1 MPRELVMGDT
11 QLQEQMQAHV
21 RQFMAGKDS
30 AMQERIVLEPNLDP
44 EAKFL
49 SHACLPRVYAESWT
63 RQVARHYQQLPKE
76 SEFVLKRTPRPKH
89 DGAFCCVV
97 ESPTSLLVVMA
108 DGKTEKVPP
117 RTWLMLEPPPSA
129 FRTRPS
135 ATVSPEGEAD
145 LEAFVT
151 SFGTCLLSGAAG
163 GGWLEGQPG
172 ISMLRTVPESR
183 LHGKAAEATFQRVSH
198 SSSIVALRHAAL
210 IAELLAD
217 TPPPGANSMNRR
229 LKYAFP
235 PLEVQEAAA
244 AAAEA
249 AERAL
254 PLLRV
259 PAPDSPLPPPQDRPF
274 SPLTPPPW
282 PQFLKTEGV
291 NPAAAGWAA
300 PEEEDQLLSPAPRSD
315 VARSSPTRHPSASR
329 PTSVESAACRSARL
343 EAMVTS
349 RTAAS
354 DRCAQSARN
363 PAQVLDSESHKA
375 LQASLGYG
383 QKSTLQK
390 GFQALLDFLEFT
402 NRRYGNPVRTWFVLD
417 PEANMKL
424 GARQFERKC
433 MEIGFRGN
441 IPALWKYIDKS
452 GDGVITLLE
461 LHTLSALELARFK
474 LLIRERFK
482 DSMADAFRYLDSN
495 HSGRVNRVMFV
506 ARMQTAR
513 YAGKAGRLFDLLDRP
528 GLGML
533 TIQNLS
539 FLETWRMPTYL
550 YHQPDPTRWKAV
562 KDKLM
567 EVHRN
572 ALKAWRKLDKDGS
585 MRLSYEEFR
594 DIAAD
599 LASKMASS
607 PSNGSLAFP
616 RTESEVAAAWRAI
629 DKECV
634 GYIQLRDW
642 DLASHRNLSEF
653 KSWCDRNHGGVIAAF
668 RFLDGGGMEKNSNA
682 KLSEH
687 ELRNCTKGP
696 DPCTADIEF
705 LFDGLD
711 VNGHWALSESDV
723 QFLDQWDFEW
733 EQWQEEAAAKKRQ
746 QLRAS
751 SP

>member
-1 MPRELVMGDT
+1 MGDT

-21 RQFMAGKDS
+21 RQFMAEKDG
-30 AMQERIVLEPNLDP
+30 ATQERVATEPNLDA

-49 SHACLPRVYAESWT
+49 SHACLPKVYAESWT
-63 RQVARHYQQLPKE
+63 RQVARHNRQQPKE
-76 SEFVLKRTPRPKH
+76 SEFALKRTPRTKQ

-108 DGKTEKVPP
+108 EGKTEKVPP
-117 RTWLMLEPPPSA
+117 RTWLMLEPPEPAFRAYPSA
-129 FRTRPS
+129 V
-135 ATVSPEGEAD
+135 VSPEGEAD
-145 LEAFVT
+145 LDAFVT

-183 LHGKAAEATFQRVSH
+183 LHGKAAEATFQRVSN

-210 IAELLAD
+210 IAELLAE
-217 TPPPGANSMNRR
+217 TPPPGANPMNRR

-249 AERAL
+249 AEKAL

-259 PAPDSPLPPPQDRPF
+259 PAPDSPLPAPQERPF

-282 PQFLKTEGV
+282 PQFLKAEGV
-291 NPAAAGWAA
+291 NLAAGWAA
-300 PEEEDQLLSPAPRSD
+300 AEEEEQLPSPPPRNDDAHGVPS
-315 VARSSPTRHPSASR
+315 RHRPASR

-349 RTAAS
+349 RTEAS
-354 DRCAQSARN
+354 DRCAQTMRAK
-363 PAQVLDSESHKA
+363 QVPVIDNLTFQT
-375 LQASLGYG
+375 LQANFGYG
-383 QKSTLQK
+383 QKTTLQK

-417 PEANMKL
+417 PDANMKI

-461 LHTLSALELARFK
+461 LHTHSAMELARFK

-482 DSMADAFRYLDSN
+482 DSIADTFRYLDSN
-495 HSGRVNRVMFV
+495 RSGRVNRVMFV

-513 YAGKAGRLFDLLDRP
+513 FTGKAGRLFDLLDRL

-550 YHQPDPTRWKAV
+550 YHQPDASRWKAMR
-562 KDKLM
+562 DKLM
-567 EVHRN
+567 EVHRHP
-572 ALKAWRKLDKDGS
+572 LKAWRKLDKDGS

-594 DIAAD
+594 EIASDMAR
-599 LASKMASS
+599 KMESS
-607 PSNGSLAFP
+607 PSNANSGFP
-616 RTESEVAAAWRAI
+616 RLESEVAAAWRAI

-642 DLASHRNLSEF
+642 DLESHRHLSEF

-687 ELRNCTKGP
+687 ELRNCAKGP
-696 DPCTADIEF
+696 DPCTANIEF

-711 VNGHWALSESDV
+711 VNGNWALSESDV
-723 QFLDQWDFEW
+723 QFLDQ
-733 EQWQEEAAAKKRQ
+733 
-746 QLRAS
+746 
-751 SP
+751 